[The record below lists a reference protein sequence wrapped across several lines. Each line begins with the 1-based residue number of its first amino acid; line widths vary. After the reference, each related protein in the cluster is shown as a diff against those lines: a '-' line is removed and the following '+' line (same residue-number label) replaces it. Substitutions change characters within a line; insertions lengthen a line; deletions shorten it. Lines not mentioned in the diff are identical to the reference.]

1 MSPRLQVAPRNA
13 VRNGYAARQSRCS
26 MRGCMDPQLSH
37 QNGVSFSSSNRRAA
51 VSGSPVV
58 RTPGRVQY
66 RLATPPVH
74 LPLTGRPRGGRL
86 RVARRARRPA
96 HTVPPSQDAAPHTTV
111 AAAAGAAGSPRQRS
125 FLVALFAGDVLEVAD
140 VVAGLKVGDRA
151 GHVLDR
157 EGRQVLL
164 AGEQPQVGVALLGVV
179 DAIEAEA
186 AKLRAYNL
194 LEILR
199 VRLRRFGRGLPA
211 LPPRRGRFDLL
222 GGEMRRPAGRGIG
235 FVGGEEAFEV

>member
-86 RVARRARRPA
+86 RVARRAPRPA
-96 HTVPPSQDAAPHTTV
+96 HTVPPSQGAAPHTPASV
-111 AAAAGAAGSPRQRS
+111 AAGAAGSPPWRS
-125 FLVALFAGDVLEVAD
+125 FLVACFAGDVLEVAD
-140 VVAGLKVGDRA
+140 VVAGLKVGDGA
-151 GHVLDR
+151 GELLDG
-157 EGRQVLL
+157 EGRQVFL
-164 AGEQPQVGVALLGVV
+164 AGEEPEVGVAFVAVV
-179 DAIEAEA
+179 DGQAV
-186 AKLRAYNL
+186 KLRADVVL
-194 LEILR
+194 QRAR
-199 VRLRRFGRGLPA
+199 VRFRWFGRGLPA
-211 LPPRRGRFDLL
+211 LALLGRGDLL
-222 GGEMRRPAGRGIG
+222 SVEMRRAGRGAG
-235 FVGGEEAFEV
+235 VLLGDECSFQVLGER